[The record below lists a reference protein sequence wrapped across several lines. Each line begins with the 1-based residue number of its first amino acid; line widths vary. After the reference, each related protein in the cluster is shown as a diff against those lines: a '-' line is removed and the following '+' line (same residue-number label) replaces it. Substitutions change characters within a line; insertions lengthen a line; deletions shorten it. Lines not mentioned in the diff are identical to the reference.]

1 MCLIPQIFGIISRMG
16 EYWKH
21 LQKCEAQSQKN
32 LNTFICLTTLTNI
45 DSKER
50 NSPALGLC
58 PDNVKNIDGAA
69 SQPSRARKQKIKAA
83 IEVKPSENI
92 EFIVSDDKAFVLFC
106 QLFSLL
112 LLNVWTFQTRR
123 VT

>member
-1 MCLIPQIFGIISRMG
+1 MCLIPQTFGSISRTG

-21 LQKCEAQSQKN
+21 LEAQSQMN

-50 NSPALGLC
+50 NSPELSLC
-58 PDNVKNIDGAA
+58 PDNVNNIDGAA

-106 QLFSLL
+106 QLFYYC
-112 LLNVWTFQTRR
+112 
-123 VT
+123 